1 MIEEQNPW
9 WISPDLIIENEY
21 YKRYLESPIKWDPK
35 IKENLSLEPYS
46 LNFVFGPRQVGK
58 STSLILL
65 IKNLLDEKVNPKS
78 IFYFSCD
85 KLADYRELDEV
96 ISSYLKLKKREGI
109 KTSYIILDEVTFP
122 KEWYRAI
129 KFRID
134 KGDFNE
140 DVLILSGSLSM
151 EAKKEVETFPGRR
164 GNGKTILMLPL
175 SFSRYVK
182 IFGIDIP
189 QGDLDFVLKN
199 YFSYQAYLPKLS
211 DLLEKYLITGGFPN
225 SIKSFISEG
234 KLSDSAIFDFISS
247 IVSDIYKL
255 KRSERFFKLTVKA
268 IIEKSSSEVS
278 FHSIS
283 KEYGAGSVKT
293 AISYVDFLE
302 KLFILKIVEAIDANN
317 LKILPRKLKKFYF
330 IDSLIYLAF
339 SKWTMS
345 KVPDENKLIE
355 ALVVSHLARNYG
367 INYVKRNGEIDIVVR
382 QGDELIGFEVK
393 FGKVK
398 KKLRVLGKMKKAF
411 VLSRDVLDEGI
422 IPVPLFLAMLDIPQ
436 FFEIRL

>member
-9 WISPDLIIENEY
+9 WVSPDLIIENEY

-46 LNFVFGPRQVGK
+46 LNFVFGPKQVGK

-268 IIEKSSSEVS
+268 IIEKSSSEAS

-283 KEYGAGSVKT
+283 KEYGVGSVKT

-302 KLFILKIVEAIDANN
+302 KLFILKVVEAIDVNN

-330 IDSLIYLAF
+330 IDPLIYLAF
-339 SKWTMS
+339 SK
-345 KVPDENKLIE
+345 
-355 ALVVSHLARNYG
+355 
-367 INYVKRNGEIDIVVR
+367 
-382 QGDELIGFEVK
+382 
-393 FGKVK
+393 
-398 KKLRVLGKMKKAF
+398 
-411 VLSRDVLDEGI
+411 
-422 IPVPLFLAMLDIPQ
+422 
-436 FFEIRL
+436 